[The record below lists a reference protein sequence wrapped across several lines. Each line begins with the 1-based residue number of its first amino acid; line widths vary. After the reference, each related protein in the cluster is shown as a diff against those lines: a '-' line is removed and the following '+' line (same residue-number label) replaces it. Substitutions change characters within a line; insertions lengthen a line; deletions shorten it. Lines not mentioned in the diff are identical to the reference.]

1 MWSKFASTRDLG
13 SLLKQRQIPR
23 ALGSETQTL
32 QADVITFAWLLA
44 RGKHP
49 QTGSIAKPFCRSSP
63 RPSFCTTFAKRTWV
77 AQDRSVPSPI
87 RAGVESCS
95 ERSQQ
100 GDSVPAGG
108 GSYPRIPGRKATYPV
123 VTGFF
128 YRILIFVTLVKRISG
143 TFHVR
148 LNCDIRTCMAVEF
161 PLLTNGSLHHQQQY
175 VASCLELLVAM

>member
-63 RPSFCTTFAKRTWV
+63 RPSFCPTFAKRTWV

-128 YRILIFVTLVKRISG
+128 FIGFSFSLPWSSVSPAPFMYGSIVTSVHAWL
-143 TFHVR
+143 
-148 LNCDIRTCMAVEF
+148 LNFRC
-161 PLLTNGSLHHQQQY
+161 
-175 VASCLELLVAM
+175 